1 MTFSVNAYSQ
11 ACSGNNVTITFENFT
26 TPTASSFEFDVR
38 ISNSGTTALKLAQL
52 GGAIFYNVG
61 MTTAGTFSKVSE
73 PAANDFPTLNIIATT
88 AHTTASRQLRWTNNP
103 VTEGSSVV
111 LPAGVTKTFAR
122 FRYTTSTPSTFPQNY
137 TATLTPAINFATG
150 VSNVSALVYCN
161 GNASST
167 VLSNPVVAPTLSG
180 LITIPSPYTVTLN
193 PASGP
198 TASVLSGSATICA
211 STSTNLSVA
220 VTGGISPYTV
230 TVTDGTNN
238 YSATGASPVSIAV
251 SPTST
256 STYTISSVTGGGI
269 GTGNTG
275 SATVTVT
282 PASNTGS
289 VSTSICA
296 GDSYVWPAN
305 GQTYT
310 TAQSGVTEITG
321 CNTATLNLTIT
332 PSSTNTTTITACDS
346 YVWNGT
352 TYTTSGVYTG
362 TTANCVTESLDL
374 TITTGGTSNITTI
387 SACGTYT
394 WANNGQT
401 YTTSGVY
408 TGTTTNCVTEFLNL
422 TITPSSTNTISITA
436 CGSYVWNGTTYA
448 SSGVYTGTTTNCI
461 TQSLNLTITPPDT
474 NTVNVNATPT
484 YFWVFTGQI
493 YTVSGTYQFL
503 DLNNCVLEILNLSL
517 TNDIAEESSN
527 AFTIFPNP
535 TNGNVVISLFSD
547 DQCGLNVYDSQGQL
561 VFENPSISNGE
572 AVNLSNYSPGVYIF
586 RVYTSNQI
594 YTRRIIKN

>member
-1 MTFSVNAYSQ
+1 MIFSVNAYSQ

-122 FRYTTSTPSTFPQNY
+122 FRYTTSTPATFPQNY

-332 PSSTNTTTITACDS
+332 PSSTNSTPITACDS
-346 YVWNGT
+346 YTWNGQT
-352 TYTTSGVYTG
+352 YTSSGVYSGTTTNCVTESLNLTITPSSTNTISVSACGTYTWPNNGQTYTTSGVYTG
-362 TTANCVTESLDL
+362 TTANCVT
-374 TITTGGTSNITTI
+374 
-387 SACGTYT
+387 
-394 WANNGQT
+394 
-401 YTTSGVY
+401 
-408 TGTTTNCVTEFLNL
+408 
-422 TITPSSTNTISITA
+422 
-436 CGSYVWNGTTYA
+436 
-448 SSGVYTGTTTNCI
+448 
-461 TQSLNLTITPPDT
+461 QSLNLTITPNTSVTTTINANDT
-474 NTVNVNATPT
+474 YTWAANGIT
-484 YFWVFTGQI
+484 YTASGI
-493 YTVSGTYQFL
+493 YTGPTSA
-503 DLNNCVLEILNLSL
+503 NCVTQYLNLTINSSGISEEELVLFSL
-517 TNDIAEESSN
+517 Y
-527 AFTIFPNP
+527 PNP
-535 TNGNVVISLFSD
+535 VSD
-547 DQCGLNVYDSQGQL
+547 MLY
-561 VFENPSISNGE
+561 
-572 AVNLSNYSPGVYIF
+572 VNLNGQDKQDYL
-586 RVYTSNQI
+586 
-594 YTRRIIKN
+594 IIDNFGAVIKRGDLGNLINEISVSELSSGLYYFKIEGTKPRKFSKID